1 MPVNTVSP
9 ARPYIAPHPTPENGA
24 PALSPIELFRNDHHA
39 CLMFTDLIEEDG
51 QAVQANQFVVVD
63 HGVGAI
69 IDPGGNLAFN
79 ELFLG
84 LSRFF
89 PPQKLTYL
97 LASHADP
104 DIIASLDRWLTST
117 QATLVISRIWERFA
131 PHFTKAGKTE
141 DRVFGVPD
149 AGGRLPLGQSE
160 LWLLPA
166 HFMHS
171 EGNFHFYDPTS
182 RILFTGDL
190 GVSLMSG
197 EEART
202 PITDLQAHIP
212 RMEGF
217 HRRYMVS
224 NKVLRLWV
232 RMARE
237 LDVKMLVPQHG
248 APIEGRKAIGEFYDW
263 IENLSCGVDLFDDR
277 AYRLPSARIDVA
289 AKKVQPRL
297 RVA

>member
-1 MPVNTVSP
+1 M
-9 ARPYIAPHPTPENGA
+9 
-24 PALSPIELFRNDHHA
+24 SPIELFRNEHHA

-51 QAVQANQFVVVD
+51 QAVQANQFLVVD

-79 ELFLG
+79 ELYLA
-84 LSRFF
+84 LTRFF
-89 PPQKLTYL
+89 PARDLSYL

-117 QATLVISRIWERFA
+117 SATLVISRVWERFV
-131 PHFTKAGKTE
+131 PHFTKVGKTE
-141 DRVFGVPD
+141 DRVLGVPD
-149 AGGRLPLGQSE
+149 AGGRLPLGNSE

-166 HFMHS
+166 HFLHS
-171 EGNFHFYDPTS
+171 EGNFHFYDPVS

-190 GVSLMSG
+190 GVSLVSG
-197 EEART
+197 AEARVPVT
-202 PITDLQAHIP
+202 QLDAHIP

-224 NKVLRLWV
+224 NKILRLWV
-232 RMARE
+232 RMARQ

-248 APIEGRKAIGEFYDW
+248 APIQGRQAINDFYDW
-263 IENLSCGVDLFDDR
+263 VESLMCGVDLFDDR
-277 AYRLPSARIDVA
+277 AYQLPQARIDPQA
-289 AKKVQPRL
+289 RKVQPVL

>member
-1 MPVNTVSP
+1 M
-9 ARPYIAPHPTPENGA
+9 
-24 PALSPIELFRNDHHA
+24 SPIELYRNGQHA
-39 CLMFTDLIEEDG
+39 CLMFTDLIDEDG

-63 HGVGAI
+63 HGVGAV

-84 LSRFF
+84 MSHFF
-89 PPQKLTYL
+89 PPQKLTWL

-117 QATLVISRIWERFA
+117 RATLVISRIWERFA
-131 PHFTKAGKTE
+131 PHFTKVGKTE
-141 DRVFGVPD
+141 NRVLGVPD
-149 AGGRLPLGQSE
+149 SGGRLPLGESE
-160 LWLLPA
+160 LVLLPA
-166 HFMHS
+166 HFLHS
-171 EGNFHFYDPTS
+171 EGNFHFYDPIS
-182 RILFTGDL
+182 KILFTGDL
-190 GVSLMSG
+190 GVSLTTG
-197 EEART
+197 AEARQAV
-202 PITDLQAHIP
+202 TDLRAHIP

-237 LDVKMLVPQHG
+237 LDVRMLVPQHG
-248 APIEGRKAIGEFYDW
+248 APIQGRRAVTDFFDWVEGLA
-263 IENLSCGVDLFDDR
+263 CGIDLFDEQ
-277 AYRLPSARIDVA
+277 AYRVPTARIDAV
-289 AKKVQPRL
+289 AKKVQPQL